1 MQNKAPTK
9 IQLNVFAFGL
19 SLILLLFSWRAKKA
33 DNGNASLLLLLAATM
48 LVIAYFT
55 KKDFVVKFYHVWMRC
70 VSVIGMMVTGILMI
84 LIFYLIFT
92 PVGLFLRLIGKDI
105 LNLKADKK
113 LKTYW
118 IDKEKQQFNKSNY
131 EKQF

>member
-1 MQNKAPTK
+1 MQNKTPTK
-9 IQLNVFAFGL
+9 TQLNVFAFGL

-33 DNGNASLLLLLAATM
+33 ANDNASLLLLLAATI

-55 KKDFVVKFYHVWMRC
+55 KRDFVVKFYHVWMRC
-70 VSVIGMMVTGILMI
+70 VSVIGMIVTGILMI
-84 LIFYLIFT
+84 IIFYLIFT
-92 PVGLFLRLIGKDI
+92 PVGLFLRLIRKDI
-105 LNLKADKK
+105 LNLKADRK

-118 IDKEKQQFNKSNY
+118 IDKEKRQYDKSNY